1 MITIFQNIFS
11 KQPFYISV
19 EEALERIMSGKSK
32 VKVEDIRNQLDKEK
46 ANKLKANLPSVCFS
60 GKFGKNRKDDE
71 LIEHS
76 GFLVLDFDNV
86 YELREKQTEIISNDF
101 VYACWVSP
109 SGNGLKALIK
119 IADGSK
125 HREHFASLQ
134 EIFPDIDKSGAN
146 PSRVC
151 YESYDPEIYINNS
164 AKTYVKIKTVE
175 KIVERKIQDTD
186 EYQIFK
192 NLLIWMSNKG
202 NAFVTGERNNFIF
215 MLASS
220 CCRFGID
227 EFTAEALI
235 TSEFLTNSE
244 FSRSECSRAIKSAY
258 RASSSNFGT
267 AKFEREVLVDKITRE
282 EIELN
287 PDIYDESIKPKDV
300 IYGIDVKDRAMELY
314 INGFAKVNGINVP
327 DIDER
332 FKPKKGELTL
342 LTGIGNY
349 GKSSFKR
356 WYQVFRTVLYG
367 EKFATFSPE
376 DNPPEEY
383 YHDLVEILLGC
394 DCTPNNPRR
403 PNSEIYQRA
412 YDFITE
418 HFFYIYPKDSE
429 PTPKYIKQVFLE
441 LIIKEKVDGCDID
454 PFNQMSN
461 NYQGYAG
468 RDKYLEFVLTDFAR
482 FAVLNDVYFWIV
494 AHPIKLPKQQDGNYP
509 CPDVFDVADGA
520 MWNNKMDNILV
531 YHRPFAQTDPQN
543 PSCEFYSKK
552 IRRQKTVGKKGF
564 STFEMH
570 FPSRRFIFMGGDPL
584 QKELNKKKIDFV
596 PKQASLDIVDKFK
609 RISNNIQVEVTDY
622 KPIDDDMPF

>member
-11 KQPFYISV
+11 KQPHYISV
-19 EEALERIMSGKSK
+19 WEALTRISQGKSK
-32 VKVEDIRNQLDKEK
+32 QKVEDIRGQIDKEK

-76 GFLVLDFDNV
+76 GFLVLDFDDV
-86 YELREKQTEIISNDF
+86 YELREKQTEIISHDF

-109 SGNGLKALIK
+109 SGKGLKALIK

-125 HREHFASLQ
+125 HREHFSSLQ

-151 YESYDPEIYINNS
+151 YESYDPEIYINES
-164 AKTYVKIKTVE
+164 AKIFNKTKKTE
-175 KIVERKIQDTD
+175 KVVERKVQDTD
-186 EYQIFK
+186 DYQIFK
-192 NLLIWMSNKG
+192 NLLVWMSNRG
-202 NAFVTGERNNFIF
+202 DAFVTGERNNFIF
-215 MLASS
+215 KLSSS

-227 EFTAEALI
+227 EMTAENLI

-244 FSRSECSRAIKSAY
+244 FSRTECIRAMKSGY
-258 RASSSNFGT
+258 RANISDFGT
-267 AKFEREVLVDKITRE
+267 AKFEKDILVDKITRK
-282 EIELN
+282 EIDIN
-287 PDIYDESIKPKDV
+287 SDIYDESIRPQDV
-300 IYGIDVKDRAMELY
+300 IYGIDVKERAIDLY
-314 INGFAKVNGINVP
+314 NNGFALVNGIGIS
-327 DIDER
+327 DIDEK
-332 FKPKKGELTL
+332 FKPKKGEITL

-356 WYQVFRTVLYG
+356 WYQVFRVVMYG

-394 DCTPNNPRR
+394 DCTPRNPNR

-412 YDFITE
+412 YDFITD
-418 HFFYIYPKDSE
+418 HFFYIYPKNSE
-429 PTPKYIKQVFLE
+429 PTPSYIKQVFLE

-461 NYQGYAG
+461 NYQGFAG

-494 AHPIKLPKQQDGNYP
+494 AHPTKLPKQQDGNYP
-509 CPDVFDVADGA
+509 CPEVFDIADGA

-531 YHRPFAQTDPQN
+531 YHRPLAQTDPQN
-543 PSCEFYSKK
+543 PICEFHSKK
-552 IRRQKTVGKKGF
+552 IRRQKTVGKKGM
-564 STFEMH
+564 SSFEMN
-570 FPSRRFIFMGGDPL
+570 FPTRRFIFLGGDPL
-584 QKELNKKKIDFV
+584 AKTINKKGLDFNFKQSKIEI
-596 PKQASLDIVDKFK
+596 PEQKQWI
-609 RISNNIQVEVTDY
+609 
-622 KPIDDDMPF
+622 PIDDEMPF